1 MGNTTPDETDKSL
14 SRSMGRGWGIALI
27 LSVIVLVPP
36 AATSE
41 VNQAL
46 QLNGTLKLTNLPAD
60 RRDQPLPPRTTSIG
74 ARLSQR
80 ELEQAIAWYA
90 RRYGLHPALL
100 WAVIKVESD
109 FDPAA
114 VSRRGAQGL
123 MQLMPR
129 TAASLK
135 VRDPFNPVENIRG
148 GAKHLRYLI
157 DRFNGDLTLALAAYN
172 AGEYRVK
179 RHQRVT
185 PIRETCFYVKK
196 VLMYYH
202 AYRTG
207 QIQPA
212 YQERRSFA
220 ESTSM

>member
-1 MGNTTPDETDKSL
+1 MGNTTPDKTGKSL
-14 SRSMGRGWGIALI
+14 ARSMERGWGVALM
-27 LSVIVLVPP
+27 LSAMVLMPP
-36 AATSE
+36 AVTSE
-41 VNQAL
+41 VYQAL
-46 QLNGTLKLTNLPAD
+46 QPDGTPKLTNVPAD
-60 RRDQPLPPRTTSIG
+60 RRDQPLPFGTTSIG

-100 WAVIKVESD
+100 RAVIKAESD

-114 VSRRGAQGL
+114 VSRTGAQGL

-135 VRDPFNPVENIRG
+135 VRDPFNPIENIRG
-148 GAKHLRYLI
+148 GAKHLRSLI

-179 RHQRVT
+179 RYQQVP
-185 PIRETCFYVKK
+185 PIRETRFYVKK

-207 QIQPA
+207 QVLPA
-212 YQERRSFA
+212 YR
-220 ESTSM
+220 